1 MGEFNKKWFQTVW
14 MGLLFA
20 SLVIDYIQRMSDAQ
34 WAHSEAIEMLDT
46 ILLWIVFPLTVL
58 LFILHN
64 VESWRKG
71 ARYFWRQWQ
80 KGATAILVGG
90 GLAFLLVLIVKKCKG
105 EALEIN
111 NEARMIIL
119 AIFAVIGL
127 VIAFARYKFKHWQG
141 EE

>member
-1 MGEFNKKWFQTVW
+1 MGEFNKKWFHIVW
-14 MGLLFA
+14 MGLLCA

-64 VESWRKG
+64 IQMWRQG

-80 KGATAILVGG
+80 KGATAILVSG

-105 EALEIN
+105 EAVEIN

-119 AIFAVIGL
+119 AIFAVLGL
-127 VIAFARYKFKHWQG
+127 VIALARYKFKHWQG

>member
-20 SLVIDYIQRMSDAQ
+20 SLVINYIQRMSDAQ
-34 WAHSEAIEMLDT
+34 WAHSEAIIMLDRVFT
-46 ILLWIVFPLTVL
+46 WILLPLTLL

-80 KGATAILVGG
+80 KGATAMLIGG
-90 GLAFLLVLIVKKCKG
+90 GLGFLLVLIVKSCKG
-105 EALEIN
+105 EALEID
-111 NEARMIIL
+111 NEARMVIL
-119 AIFAVIGL
+119 AIFAAIGL

>member
-1 MGEFNKKWFQTVW
+1 

-64 VESWRKG
+64 IQMWRKG

-80 KGATAILVGG
+80 NGATAVLVGG

-127 VIAFARYKFKHWQG
+127 VIALARYKFKHWQG

>member
-1 MGEFNKKWFQTVW
+1 MGEFNTKWFHIVW

-64 VESWRKG
+64 IQMWRQG

>member
-64 VESWRKG
+64 IQMWRQG

-105 EALEIN
+105 EAVEIN
-111 NEARMIIL
+111 NEARIVIL

>member
-64 VESWRKG
+64 IQMWRQG

-80 KGATAILVGG
+80 KGATAILVSG
-90 GLAFLLVLIVKKCKG
+90 GLAFLLVLIVKSCKG
-105 EALEIN
+105 EALEID
-111 NEARMIIL
+111 NEARIVIL

>member
-80 KGATAILVGG
+80 KGATAVLVGG

>member
-20 SLVIDYIQRMSDAQ
+20 SLGIDYIQRKVDAV
-34 WAHSEAIEMLDT
+34 WAHGAAIEMLDKVFM
-46 ILLWIVFPLTVL
+46 WIIFPLTVL
-58 LFILHN
+58 LFVLHN
-64 VESWRKG
+64 IESWRKG
-71 ARYFWRQWQ
+71 ERHFWRDWQ
-80 KGATAILVGG
+80 KGATAVLVGG
-90 GLAFLLVLIVKKCKG
+90 GLAFLLVLIVKSCKG
-105 EALEIN
+105 EALEID
-111 NEARMIIL
+111 NEARMVIL

>member
-46 ILLWIVFPLTVL
+46 ILLWMVFPLTVL

-64 VESWRKG
+64 IQMWRQG

-80 KGATAILVGG
+80 KGATAVLVGG

>member
-1 MGEFNKKWFQTVW
+1 MGEFNKKWFHIVW
-14 MGLLFA
+14 MGLLLA

-64 VESWRKG
+64 IQMWRQG

-80 KGATAILVGG
+80 KGATAILVSG
-90 GLAFLLVLIVKKCKG
+90 GLAFSLVLIVKSCKG
-105 EALEIN
+105 EAVEIN

-127 VIAFARYKFKHWQG
+127 VIVFARYKFKHWQG

>member
-80 KGATAILVGG
+80 KGATAVLVGG

-127 VIAFARYKFKHWQG
+127 VIALARYKFKHWQG

>member
-1 MGEFNKKWFQTVW
+1 MGEFNKKWFQIVW

-64 VESWRKG
+64 IQMWRKG

-80 KGATAILVGG
+80 KGATAVLVGG
-90 GLAFLLVLIVKKCKG
+90 GLAFLLVLIVKKFKG
-105 EALEIN
+105 EALEIDS
-111 NEARMIIL
+111 EARMVIL
-119 AIFAVIGL
+119 AIFAVLGL
-127 VIAFARYKFKHWQG
+127 VIALARYKFKHWQG

>member
-64 VESWRKG
+64 IQMWRQG

-80 KGATAILVGG
+80 KGATAILVSG

-105 EALEIN
+105 EAVEIN

>member
-64 VESWRKG
+64 IQMWRQG

-80 KGATAILVGG
+80 KGATAILVSG

>member
-20 SLVIDYIQRMSDAQ
+20 SLVLDYIQRMSDAQ

-80 KGATAILVGG
+80 KGATAVLVGG

>member
-1 MGEFNKKWFQTVW
+1 MGEFNKKWFHMVW
-14 MGLLFA
+14 MGLWFA

-64 VESWRKG
+64 IQMWRQG

-80 KGATAILVGG
+80 KGATAILVSG

-105 EALEIN
+105 EAVEIN

>member
-34 WAHSEAIEMLDT
+34 WAHSEAIEM
-46 ILLWIVFPLTVL
+46 
-58 LFILHN
+58 
-64 VESWRKG
+64 WRQG

-80 KGATAILVGG
+80 KGATTVLVGG

-105 EALEIN
+105 EAVEIN

>member
-64 VESWRKG
+64 IQMWRKG

-80 KGATAILVGG
+80 KGATAVLVGG
-90 GLAFLLVLIVKKCKG
+90 GLAFSLVLIVKKCKG

>member
-58 LFILHN
+58 LFILENIHM
-64 VESWRKG
+64 WRKG

-80 KGATAILVGG
+80 KGATTVLVGG

>member
-64 VESWRKG
+64 IQMWRQG

-80 KGATAILVGG
+80 EGATAVLVGG

-105 EALEIN
+105 EALEID

-127 VIAFARYKFKHWQG
+127 VIALARYKFKHWQG

>member
-1 MGEFNKKWFQTVW
+1 MGEFNKKWFHIVW

-20 SLVIDYIQRMSDAQ
+20 SLVLDYIQRMSDAQ
-34 WAHSEAIEMLDT
+34 RAHSEAIEMLDT

-64 VESWRKG
+64 IQMWRQG
-71 ARYFWRQWQ
+71 TRYFWRQWQ
-80 KGATAILVGG
+80 KGATAVLVGG
-90 GLAFLLVLIVKKCKG
+90 GLAFSLVLIVKSCKG
-105 EALEIN
+105 EALEID
-111 NEARMIIL
+111 NEARMVIL

>member
-20 SLVIDYIQRMSDAQ
+20 SLVINYIQRMSDAQ
-34 WAHSEAIEMLDT
+34 WAHSEAIIMLDKVFT
-46 ILLWIVFPLTVL
+46 WILLPLTLL

-80 KGATAILVGG
+80 KGATAMLIGG
-90 GLAFLLVLIVKKCKG
+90 GLGFLLVLIVKSCKG
-105 EALEIN
+105 EALEID
-111 NEARMIIL
+111 NEARMVIL
-119 AIFAVIGL
+119 AIFAAIGL

>member
-64 VESWRKG
+64 IQMWRQG

-80 KGATAILVGG
+80 KGATAVLVSG

>member
-64 VESWRKG
+64 IQMWRQG

-80 KGATAILVGG
+80 KGATAILVSG

-105 EALEIN
+105 EAVEIN

-127 VIAFARYKFKHWQG
+127 VIAFARYKFKHWQS

>member
-64 VESWRKG
+64 IQMWRKG

-80 KGATAILVGG
+80 NGATAVLVGG

-127 VIAFARYKFKHWQG
+127 VIALARYKFKHWQG

>member
-1 MGEFNKKWFQTVW
+1 MGEFNKKWFQNVW

-80 KGATAILVGG
+80 KGATAVLVGG

-111 NEARMIIL
+111 NEARMIFL

-127 VIAFARYKFKHWQG
+127 VIALARYKFKHWQG

>member
-46 ILLWIVFPLTVL
+46 MLLWIVFPLTVL

-64 VESWRKG
+64 IQMWRQG

-80 KGATAILVGG
+80 KGATAILVSG
-90 GLAFLLVLIVKKCKG
+90 GLAFLLVLIVKSCKG
-105 EALEIN
+105 EALEID
-111 NEARMIIL
+111 NEARMVIL

>member
-64 VESWRKG
+64 IQMWRQG
-71 ARYFWRQWQ
+71 VRYFWRQWQ
-80 KGATAILVGG
+80 KGATAILVSG

-105 EALEIN
+105 EAVEID

>member
-34 WAHSEAIEMLDT
+34 WAHSEAVIMLDKVFT
-46 ILLWIVFPLTVL
+46 WIFLPLTLL

-80 KGATAILVGG
+80 KGATAVLVGG
-90 GLAFLLVLIVKKCKG
+90 GLGFLLVLIVKSCKG
-105 EALEIN
+105 EALEID
-111 NEARMIIL
+111 NEARMVIL

>member
-1 MGEFNKKWFQTVW
+1 MGEFNKKWFQTVL

-20 SLVIDYIQRMSDAQ
+20 SLVIDYIQRMSDAL
-34 WAHSEAIEMLDT
+34 WAHSEAIIMLDKVFT
-46 ILLWIVFPLTVL
+46 WILLPLTVL
-58 LFILHN
+58 LFVLHN

-80 KGATAILVGG
+80 KGATAVLVGG
-90 GLAFLLVLIVKKCKG
+90 GLAFLLVLIVKSCKG
-105 EALEIN
+105 DALEID
-111 NEARMIIL
+111 NEARMVIL
-119 AIFAVIGL
+119 AIFEVLGL

>member
-20 SLVIDYIQRMSDAQ
+20 SLVINYIQRMSDAQ
-34 WAHSEAIEMLDT
+34 WAHSEAIIMLDKVFT
-46 ILLWIVFPLTVL
+46 WILLPLMVL

-80 KGATAILVGG
+80 KGATAMLIGG
-90 GLAFLLVLIVKKCKG
+90 GLGFLLVLIVKSCKG
-105 EALEIN
+105 EALEID
-111 NEARMIIL
+111 NEARMVIL
-119 AIFAVIGL
+119 AIFAAIGL

>member
-64 VESWRKG
+64 IQMWRQG

-80 KGATAILVGG
+80 KGATAVLVGG
-90 GLAFLLVLIVKKCKG
+90 GLAFLLVLIVKKFKG
-105 EALEIN
+105 EALEIDS
-111 NEARMIIL
+111 EARMVIL

>member
-1 MGEFNKKWFQTVW
+1 MGEFNKKWFQIVW
-14 MGLLFA
+14 ACLLLA
-20 SLVIDYIQRMSDAQ
+20 SITINYIQRMSDAL
-34 WAHSEAIEMLDT
+34 WAHSEAIIMLDKVFT
-46 ILLWIVFPLTVL
+46 WILLPLTVL

-80 KGATAILVGG
+80 KGATAMLIGG
-90 GLAFLLVLIVKKCKG
+90 GLGFLLVLIVKSCKG
-105 EALEIN
+105 EALEIDSD
-111 NEARMIIL
+111 ARMVIL

>member
-64 VESWRKG
+64 IQMWRQG

-80 KGATAILVGG
+80 KGATAILVSG

-127 VIAFARYKFKHWQG
+127 VIALARYKFKHWQS

>member
-20 SLVIDYIQRMSDAQ
+20 SLVINYIQRMSDAL
-34 WAHSEAIEMLDT
+34 WAHSEAIIMLDKVFT
-46 ILLWIVFPLTVL
+46 WILLPLTLL

-80 KGATAILVGG
+80 KGATAMLIGG
-90 GLAFLLVLIVKKCKG
+90 GLGFLLVLIVKSCKG
-105 EALEIN
+105 EALEID
-111 NEARMIIL
+111 NEARMVIL
-119 AIFAVIGL
+119 AIFAAIGL

>member
-20 SLVIDYIQRMSDAQ
+20 SLVIDYVQRMSDAQ
-34 WAHSEAIEMLDT
+34 WAHSEAIIMLDKVFT
-46 ILLWIVFPLTVL
+46 WILLPLTLL
-58 LFILHN
+58 LFISHN

-80 KGATAILVGG
+80 NGATAVLVGG
-90 GLAFLLVLIVKKCKG
+90 GLAFLLVLIVKSCKG
-105 EALEIN
+105 EDLEIG
-111 NEARMIIL
+111 NEARMVIL

-127 VIAFARYKFKHWQG
+127 VIAFARYKYKHWQG